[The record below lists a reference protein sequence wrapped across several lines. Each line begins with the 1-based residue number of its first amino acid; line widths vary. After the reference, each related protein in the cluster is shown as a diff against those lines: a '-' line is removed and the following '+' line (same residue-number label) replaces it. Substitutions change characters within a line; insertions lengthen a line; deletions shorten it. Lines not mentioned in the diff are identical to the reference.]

1 MLSRSSSP
9 DSNVVPSRDV
19 FLGATPPMITFAEK
33 SFQFGVLMVR
43 ILV

>member
-9 DSNVVPSRDV
+9 DSNIVPSRDV

-33 SFQFGVLMVR
+33 SFQFLMVR